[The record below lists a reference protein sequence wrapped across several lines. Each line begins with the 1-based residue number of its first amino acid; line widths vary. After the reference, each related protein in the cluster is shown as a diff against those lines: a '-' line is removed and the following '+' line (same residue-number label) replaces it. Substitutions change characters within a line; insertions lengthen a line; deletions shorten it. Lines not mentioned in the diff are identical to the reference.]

1 MNIKLFKIEA
11 FCNTIIVLLSI
22 LLNKCITSLYKT
34 FNLTHPRLLNRNVF
48 SHSVSQKC
56 NASANRSA
64 SKWNVF
70 KGQTI
75 QSNHEIWLVMSIKR
89 CTVSPDNCDQ
99 SDWVPSWAM
108 TTLDNSPS
116 SLPNSSRHL
125 ELRLFSMNHKHSVKC
140 LFKKWLGEKI
150 EFDML
155 HYQQDERMSSWQ
167 TLTRNNFKSWKPFT
181 LV

>member
-1 MNIKLFKIEA
+1 MP
-11 FCNTIIVLLSI
+11 LL
-22 LLNKCITSLYKT
+22 TA
-34 FNLTHPRLLNRNVF
+34 
-48 SHSVSQKC
+48 QQ
-56 NASANRSA
+56 ANEMYLRDKQFRA
-64 SKWNVF
+64 IMRF
-70 KGQTI
+70 G
-75 QSNHEIWLVMSIKR
+75 LVMSIKR

-125 ELRLFSMNHKHSVKC
+125 EWRLFSMNHKHSVKC

-167 TLTRNNFKSWKPFT
+167 TLTRNNFKSWKPFHT
-181 LV
+181 CFSSWKNMINEVTNIYIDQSILTKTSIPKILH